1 MLLNENYHASFG
13 LEYNPFIKNN
23 CDRFIFDSSDLKE
36 VNYKLDYLFRTKGIG
51 IITGNPGSGKTTSL
65 RNYVKKLNKA
75 LYKVIYISM
84 TTITDIEFY
93 KTLIS
98 SFGYESKYRKCDN
111 YALFQQI
118 IKDYVNKKITPVI
131 IIDEANY
138 MSRSMLNDLKM
149 LFNFN
154 MDSCDNYVL
163 ILAGLPVLI
172 SNISMAAQ
180 EPLRQRIIT
189 SCQFDTLSNDEVVSY
204 IFGKLEKAG
213 GSTNIFNDGVMQAII
228 NYSNGIPRKI
238 DRVMVYALL
247 VANNL
252 KSTVI
257 TKDIIQKAIEQTT
270 I

>member
-65 RNYVKKLNKA
+65 RNYVKNLNKA

-98 SFGYESKYRKCDN
+98 SFGYETKHRKCDN

-163 ILAGLPVLI
+163 ILAGLPVLL

-228 NYSNGIPRKI
+228 NYTNGIPRKI
-238 DRVMVYALL
+238 DRVMDYALL

-257 TKDIIQKAIEQTT
+257 TKDIIQKAIEQAT